1 MESKAI
7 DYPFHCAPCLS
18 DRLINSF
25 PLPQEA
31 LSHGIEKTKLRRRL
45 GWTQAKLDAYQG
57 RYLEAV
63 EEMGL
68 MNRKF
73 EEASARLK
81 EKLASYGIQ
90 ILNLK
95 KQLSTRD

>member
-1 MESKAI
+1 
-7 DYPFHCAPCLS
+7 
-18 DRLINSF
+18 
-25 PLPQEA
+25 
-31 LSHGIEKTKLRRRL
+31 
-45 GWTQAKLDAYQG
+45 
-57 RYLEAV
+57 
-63 EEMGL
+63 MGL

-95 KQLSTRD
+95 KQLSTRDWAEANTNLCNLSPSQLR